1 VAQKTYTSGGSNR
14 RLVTDLAGSRPDH
27 KCPAQGGSRR
37 SREDKKTHFLTVP
50 DFDDAVLERLA
61 GVDGGK
67 DRRRGDL
74 RSHASRDAAGGK
86 AERVG
91 LSAQIEIA
99 FDPVFYAASNEFVWL
114 TQLHDMTST

>member
-1 VAQKTYTSGGSNR
+1 MLFLSGVPAWTVERIAAEATSG
-14 RLVTDLAGSRPDH
+14 
-27 KCPAQGGSRR
+27 
-37 SREDKKTHFLTVP
+37 LTQV
-50 DFDDAVLERLA
+50 AMQR
-61 GVDGGK
+61 
-67 DRRRGDL
+67 
-74 RSHASRDAAGGK
+74 GGK